1 MFANK
6 NKKVIDLFGL
16 FGECVSCSPFFLK
29 AYSLIVIFKI
39 KIYMKQDVTL
49 YISDKK
55 VDFSNDL
62 NLSFTYQF
70 KDINNPS
77 IVKNPFTKT
86 IQIIGTKN
94 NNKIFGEIYNF
105 DREQIYDAE
114 KLVGAHFNPSIRTPF
129 SIYRNG
135 EIIETGYMQLNSIS
149 IKNKEIIY
157 NATLYGGIGNFFYS
171 LMYNDDNESLT
182 LADLQYNVYDENGVR
197 REKENEL
204 DFTINKDFV
213 KKCWDEMDGVD
224 NNRLHNF
231 ITFVPS
237 YNGLPEN
244 FDADKVLIDT
254 FNNPL
259 FEGTRTHTKDGVNYT
274 TFNHYVLATL
284 PKPLTEWEIKDLRSY
299 LQRPALKVSK
309 MLEAIANPLNNGGYT
324 VEFDSDF
331 FNDKNPYYKD
341 AYIALPMLSNTES
354 EYKKSV
360 ASSECELYYN
370 DGLVVGGAGSIRKK
384 DDYLIPL
391 DTENFKLIGLDIDYS
406 TFSVGTTTDVEVSFQ
421 LGFNL
426 IDGFNEKKLF
436 SSVKRADGSYAKTAV
451 LLQIIALNGTSLV
464 GASDITSFSY
474 KYDDW
479 DVNVDENNWFEYW
492 DYYESTNVS
501 DREKIN
507 TINGIYHRL
516 EDGGKQYLFK
526 DEKEDTFNIQFN
538 NVPYSD
544 KLRFMLRV
552 QKVASYDNLIGV
564 NNLVW
569 YDRGNRP
576 MGEFNINVTGTRITR
591 KTPESSVVSNVLIT
605 KNQLLKTEKTPAD
618 YLLSYTKLF
627 NLMYTIDE
635 TTKTVKIQTM
645 NNYFTGDVVDW
656 SSRIDHGQDINIKPL
671 MFDKKFYQMK
681 QEGDNHYLNKYK
693 TEYGVEY
700 GQKRINTNYNFNNE
714 TEDLLD
720 GNIYKNAV
728 SVLDTSVY
736 YNTFYDKNKK
746 EQPPYAAEKYEYKL
760 FKISSDFDIED
771 VTLEHYST
779 ITRAVAWNGN
789 SGYDTFDKPCFFSMN
804 GEEKSLA
811 DSSNV
816 LLFYN
821 GKVSPTAIDGN
832 VIEYRLTDDVVEM
845 YQLNDGKPCYL
856 STTNNLTQ
864 IGERIAHTIT
874 NLPHFSRYKIEANQV
889 KKSWDFGVPKETYIP
904 NLSYED
910 ERTIYNQFWD
920 KYYADQLDINTKE
933 ITCYI
938 NLDGLV
944 VNGELL
950 RKFYYF
956 NGCYW
961 LLNKIDNYNIN
972 KNESTKCT
980 FIKINDLSNYHTE
993 NRNYG
998 YSYAAANYTASEV
1011 MSILDEILNEQI
1023 PMVE

>member
-1 MFANK
+1 
-6 NKKVIDLFGL
+6 
-16 FGECVSCSPFFLK
+16 
-29 AYSLIVIFKI
+29 
-39 KIYMKQDVTL
+39 MKQDVTL

-94 NNKIFGEIYNF
+94 NNNIFGEIYNL
-105 DREQIYDAE
+105 DREQVFNAD

-149 IKNKEIIY
+149 IKDKQIVY

-182 LADLQYNVYDENGVR
+182 LADLDFGVVGDDGNKIG
-197 REKENEL
+197 KETEF

-213 KKCWDEMDGVD
+213 KKCWDEMDVNG
-224 NNRLHNF
+224 NRIHNY

-259 FEGTRTHTKDGVNYT
+259 FEGTRAHTKDGVNYT

-284 PKPLTEWEIKDLRSY
+284 PKPLTEWEVKDLRSY

-309 MLEAIANPLNNGGYT
+309 MLEAIANPINNGGYT

-341 AYIALPMLSNTES
+341 AYIALPLLGNIEHSKMN
-354 EYKKSV
+354 
-360 ASSECELYYN
+360 ASAQSDCGLYYN
-370 DGLVVGGAGSIRKK
+370 DGLLLGGLNTIRKK
-384 DDYLIPL
+384 EDYLIPI
-391 DTENFKLIGLDIDYS
+391 DTENFTVIGNGIDYS
-406 TFSVGTTTDVEVSFQ
+406 NFNVGTTTDIS
-421 LGFNL
+421 
-426 IDGFNEKKLF
+426 IDFGIDFVPIDTPEKTTLDCYIQDINYNDWA
-436 SSVKRADGSYAKTAV
+436 SSRVVKRTILAQV
-451 LLQIIALNGTSLV
+451 LIFNGDEYKMC
-464 GASDITSFSY
+464 SDIYSFTGKAYSTIDY
-474 KYDDW
+474 T
-479 DVNVDENNWFEYW
+479 VNNENWRSYW
-492 DYYESTNVS
+492 DYYQSCNGLYKENI
-501 DREKIN
+501 K
-507 TINGIYHRL
+507 TINGEFREYPSINNSNFYFYG
-516 EDGGKQYLFK
+516 DKK
-526 DEKEDTFNIQFN
+526 TSFNITLTN
-538 NVPYSD
+538 IPHTKN
-544 KLRFMLRV
+544 LRVMLRLQSV
-552 QKVASYDNLIGV
+552 GSADGSIPANSLIQYKYYQNTGV
-564 NNLVW
+564 SE
-569 YDRGNRP
+569 YKPIRGNFV
-576 MGEFNINVTGTRITR
+576 FNVISAKIKRNDTLDLGVVTNTL
-591 KTPESSVVSNVLIT
+591 VT
-605 KNQLLKTEKTPAD
+605 KKQFLKTEKSPAD

-645 NNYFTGDVVDW
+645 NNYFTGDIVNW
-656 SSRIDHGQDINIKPL
+656 SDRIDYGKDINIKPL

-681 QEGDNHYLNKYK
+681 LEGDNHYFGKYK
-693 TEYGVEY
+693 NEYDIEY

-714 TEDLLD
+714 TEDLLN
-720 GNIYKNAV
+720 GNIYQNGIN
-728 SVLDTSVY
+728 VLDTSVY
-736 YNTFYDKNKK
+736 YNTFYTGTIERNSFSAK
-746 EQPPYAAEKYEYKL
+746 PFEYKL
-760 FKISSDFDIED
+760 YNRETDELRD
-771 VTLEHYST
+771 VTIEHT
-779 ITRAVAWNGN
+779 TLLTRAVAWNGN
-789 SGYDTFDKPCFFSMN
+789 SGYDTFDKPCFFTMN
-804 GEEKSLA
+804 GEEKTLA

-816 LLFYN
+816 LLFYD
-821 GKVSPTAIDGN
+821 GKVTPKSIDN
-832 VIEYRLTDDVVEM
+832 VQINHILTDDVSEM
-845 YQLNDGKPCYL
+845 YKLNDGRPCYIN
-856 STTNNLTQ
+856 TNPNYTSEFKYFTKLTE
-864 IGERIAHTIT
+864 I
-874 NLPHFSRYKIEANQV
+874 PHFSRYKVEANQV

-904 NLSYED
+904 NLSYDD
-910 ERTIYNQFWD
+910 ERTIYKQFWD
-920 KYYADQLDINTKE
+920 KYYSDQLDINTKE
-933 ITCYI
+933 ITCYV

-998 YSYAAANYTASEV
+998 YAYSAANYSENDV
-1011 MSILDEILNEQI
+1011 MSIVDEILNEQI

>member
-1 MFANK
+1 
-6 NKKVIDLFGL
+6 
-16 FGECVSCSPFFLK
+16 
-29 AYSLIVIFKI
+29 
-39 KIYMKQDVTL
+39 MKQDVTL
-49 YISDKK
+49 YISNRK

-171 LMYNDDNESLT
+171 LMYNEDNESLT
-182 LADLQYNVYDENGVR
+182 LADLDFGVVGDDGNKL
-197 REKENEL
+197 EKETEF

-213 KKCWDEMDGVD
+213 KKCWDEMDVD
-224 NNRLHNF
+224 GNRIHNY

-244 FDADKVLIDT
+244 FDADKVLIHT
-254 FNNPL
+254 YKNSL
-259 FEGTRTHTKDGVNYT
+259 FQGSTSQIKDGVAYEPVND
-274 TFNHYVLATL
+274 FVLATL
-284 PKPLTEWEIKDLRSY
+284 PKPLTEWEVKDLRSY

-309 MLEAIANPLNNGGYT
+309 MLEAIANPINNGGYT

-341 AYIALPMLSNTES
+341 AYFTLPLLGSIELSS
-354 EYKKSV
+354 KSPKN
-360 ASSECELYYN
+360 ASQCELYYN
-370 DGLVVGGAGSIRKK
+370 DPLFLGGINQIPRK
-384 DDYLIPL
+384 DDYLIPI
-391 DTENFKLIGLDIDYS
+391 DTESFKVDGMEIDFSDYS
-406 TFSVGTTTDVEVSFQ
+406 EATTTGINVELEILFNPIDPVKSTTSLLGSLKQWIDPNNWDNNYVVKTSLLAQIIVYDGTTPVAASNMYSFTGKGTVSSDVEV
-421 LGFNL
+421 N
-426 IDGFNEKKLF
+426 
-436 SSVKRADGSYAKTAV
+436 SSNWFWHWEHYTSW
-451 LLQIIALNGTSLV
+451 NGM
-464 GASDITSFSY
+464 
-474 KYDDW
+474 YDDL
-479 DVNVDENNWFEYW
+479 F
-492 DYYESTNVS
+492 
-501 DREKIN
+501 N
-507 TINGIYHRL
+507 TINGDYQKIG
-516 EDGGKQYLFK
+516 DNTFVFK
-526 DEKEDTFNIQFN
+526 GNGTSSFNIKLENIPYVKNLRLMLRLQRVGSADGSLPLNCLTEYDHTLPSGSKHKPIRGNFVV
-538 NVPYSD
+538 NVLSSKFQSNDPKSSTVVTNTVISKD
-544 KLRFMLRV
+544 KLL
-552 QKVASYDNLIGV
+552 
-564 NNLVW
+564 
-569 YDRGNRP
+569 
-576 MGEFNINVTGTRITR
+576 
-591 KTPESSVVSNVLIT
+591 
-605 KNQLLKTEKTPAD
+605 KNEKSPAD

-645 NNYFTGDVVDW
+645 NNYFTGDIVDW
-656 SSRIDHGQDINIKPL
+656 SDGIDYGKDINIKPL

-681 QEGDNHYLNKYK
+681 QDGDNHYLSKYK
-693 TEYGVEY
+693 KEYDIEY

-714 TEDLLD
+714 TEDLLND
-720 GNIYKNAV
+720 NIYKNGI
-728 SVLDTSVY
+728 SVLDTSVHF
-736 YNTFYDKNKK
+736 NTFYNKNKK
-746 EQPPYAAEKYEYKL
+746 QQPPYAAEKFEYKL
-760 FKISSDFDIED
+760 YHQLPEFELDEISVDYN
-771 VTLEHYST
+771 LN
-779 ITRAVAWNGN
+779 ITSGISWNRKV
-789 SGYDTFDKPCFFSMN
+789 GYDTFDKPCFFTMN
-804 GEEKSLA
+804 GEEKSL
-811 DSSNV
+811 SETSNI

-821 GKVSPTAIDGN
+821 GKVTPKSIDEKN
-832 VIEYRLTDDVVEM
+832 LEYRLSDDINEM

-856 STTNNLTQ
+856 HTTNNITQ
-864 IGERIAHTIT
+864 SDKRLAYTLNEI
-874 NLPHFSRYKIEANQV
+874 PHFSRYKVEANQV

-904 NLSYED
+904 NLSYDD
-910 ERTIYNQFWD
+910 ERTIYKQFWD
-920 KYYADQLDINTKE
+920 NYYTDQLDINTKE
-933 ITCYI
+933 ITCYV

-998 YSYAAANYTASEV
+998 YAYSVANYSENDV
-1011 MSILDEILNEQI
+1011 MGIVDEILNEQI
-1023 PMVE
+1023 PMAE